1 MIIIILFTTTTT
13 VLFFTIMESLNIT
26 MINIKLIKY
35 SFTILVQLYYYT
47 ILYSIYIHTYIH
59 TYMYL

>member
-47 ILYSIYIHTYIH
+47 IL
-59 TYMYL
+59 